1 MRKMVNCLLG
11 LPKQIYLLLTLIFFN
26 AMIQLVTIVGT
37 LYFHDYGYSTDSI
50 GIMISC
56 FGIGSVIGGYLGGI
70 CSDIFS
76 AKSIIIIS
84 LLGNVI
90 SLILLPFQSH
100 ILGFCFI
107 LFAIGFFNSGF
118 RPSSIIALLEYK
130 HVIKEMSLL
139 SYRRVAL
146 NIGYSLGASVFGF
159 LYDIKNMLPF
169 IVMSAILTLNLIIA
183 CFLSSGFPLCKAPK
197 ASNGSVQ
204 TQKHSGLFAFIFLNL
219 LLLVMMIIFNQ
230 NQTTYP
236 IFLSSHGLFSAAD
249 VSLIFAFS
257 GIIIV
262 VCQIPVGHFFDKKT
276 LSTTCFVG
284 ALLLSFGIGLTLL
297 ISNIYIAL
305 LLCVL
310 WTFGEMILFPAL
322 LPYML
327 RSSPYKKGNTIGI
340 YQLSFSAAG
349 FVAPLVGT
357 KLYVISPSLL
367 WSLCLTVGCL
377 CAFCFILLNSIKGY

>member
-146 NIGYSLGASVFGF
+146 NIGYSLG
-159 LYDIKNMLPF
+159 
-169 IVMSAILTLNLIIA
+169 
-183 CFLSSGFPLCKAPK
+183 FPPCKAPK

-204 TQKHSGLFAFIFLNL
+204 TQKHSGLFAFVFLNL